1 MLGAIRADR
10 GWKWSAYGKHP
21 AARDYFRIG
30 DDVPLSGAFSLWVER
45 GYTRFVA
52 GGKPSGPP
60 ASWRFWTRETAQDH
74 IACGI
79 LKDSADAV
87 GRPYPLL
94 IMGSGPARDWDN
106 HWDLVPFVCDAAW
119 TEIEY
124 ISARS
129 FGDVKSLERE
139 ILKVKGLSADWRELT
154 EKRKNSGKVGPEA
167 LGVLKTRVHSLS
179 DTEPVLCLD
188 GEQCG
193 YFDLIDACH
202 RLLRADSKEP
212 PSAVFMGGTLL
223 HTYLAVFRRP
233 LTDSDFLKLWSLAGE
248 KTAKDC

>member
-30 DDVPLSGAFSLWVER
+30 SNAPLSGAFSVWVER
-45 GYTRFVA
+45 GYTRFIA
-52 GGKPSGPP
+52 RGRPSGPP

-79 LKDSADAV
+79 LKDSTDAV

-94 IMGSGPARDWDN
+94 IMGSGPAAEWVD
-106 HWDLVPFVCDAAW
+106 HWDLVPFACDAAW
-119 TEIEY
+119 TEIEQ

-129 FGDVKSLERE
+129 FGDVKSLEAE
-139 ILKVKGLSADWRELT
+139 ILKVKGLSADWHGFG
-154 EKRKNSGKVGPEA
+154 EKRKSPGKASPEA
-167 LGVLKTRVHSLS
+167 LDNLKIRVHRLS
-179 DTEPVLCLD
+179 EAEPILRL
-188 GEQCG
+188 GEKSYD

-212 PSAVFMGGTLL
+212 PSAVFMGGTVI

-233 LTDSDFLKLWSLAGE
+233 LTESDFLKLWSLSDE